1 MDFTPHYETVD
12 SLKVRLKEMYDAV
25 EIGNVKGIA
34 WFVCWWGGNKMSFFE
49 NTKKPEGLGGKIM
62 VAMMNSGHSKLADWG
77 MSFLGL
83 STDAAVLDCGC
94 GGGANLCKLLKRCP
108 NGTVTGIDYSS
119 VSVEKSKKLNAKTI
133 SEGRCCVL
141 ETSVAV
147 LPFEDNKFD
156 VVTAFETVYFWS
168 GLVDCFREVYRVT
181 KTGGIFLICNEATGD
196 TDKNDK
202 WTQLIDGMT
211 IYRDAQLK
219 TALREAGFTNI
230 QIHKNKK
237 DWLCVTGQ
245 KQEKP
250 G

>member
-147 LPFEDNKFD
+147 LPFENNKFD
-156 VVTAFETVYFWS
+156 VVTAFETVYFWP

-245 KQEKP
+245 KQEKL

>member
-1 MDFTPHYETVD
+1 
-12 SLKVRLKEMYDAV
+12 
-25 EIGNVKGIA
+25 
-34 WFVCWWGGNKMSFFE
+34 MSFFE

-62 VAMMNSGHSKLADWG
+62 VAMMNSGHGKLADWG

-94 GGGANLCKLLKRCP
+94 GGGANLCKLLKRYP

-141 ETSVAV
+141 EASVAV

-156 VVTAFETVYFWS
+156 VVTAFETVYFWP

-245 KQEKP
+245 KQEKL

>member
-1 MDFTPHYETVD
+1 MDFTPPYETVD

-49 NTKKPEGLGGKIM
+49 NMKKPEGLGGKIM
-62 VAMMNSGHSKLADWG
+62 VAMMNSGHGKLADWG
-77 MSFLGL
+77 MSFLSL

-94 GGGANLCKLLKRCP
+94 GGGANLRKLLKLCA

-119 VSVEKSKKLNAKTI
+119 VSVEKSKRLNAKTI

-141 ETSVAV
+141 EASVAA

-156 VVTAFETVYFWS
+156 VVTAFETVYFWP

-230 QIHKNKK
+230 QIHQNKK

-245 KQEKP
+245 KQEKL

>member
-1 MDFTPHYETVD
+1 MDFTPPYETVD

-62 VAMMNSGHSKLADWG
+62 VAMMNSGHGKLADWG

-94 GGGANLCKLLKRCP
+94 GGGANLRKLLKRCP

-156 VVTAFETVYFWS
+156 VVTAFETVYFWP

-245 KQEKP
+245 KQEKL

>member
-1 MDFTPHYETVD
+1 MDFTPPYETVD

-34 WFVCWWGGNKMSFFE
+34 WFVCWWGGNKMPFFE

-156 VVTAFETVYFWS
+156 VVTAFETVYFWP

-245 KQEKP
+245 KQEKL

>member
-94 GGGANLCKLLKRCP
+94 GGGANLRKLLKRCP

-141 ETSVAV
+141 EASVAV

-156 VVTAFETVYFWS
+156 VVTAFETVYFWP

-245 KQEKP
+245 KQEKL

>member
-1 MDFTPHYETVD
+1 MDFTPPYETVD

-156 VVTAFETVYFWS
+156 VVTAFETVYFWP

-211 IYRDAQLK
+211 IYREAQLK

>member
-141 ETSVAV
+141 EASVAA

-156 VVTAFETVYFWS
+156 VVTAFETVYFWP

-245 KQEKP
+245 KQEKL

>member
-1 MDFTPHYETVD
+1 MDFTPPYETVD

-34 WFVCWWGGNKMSFFE
+34 WLGGNKMSFFE

-62 VAMMNSGHSKLADWG
+62 VAMMNSGHGKLADWG
-77 MSFLGL
+77 MSFLSL

-94 GGGANLCKLLKRCP
+94 GGGANLRKLLKLCA

-119 VSVEKSKKLNAKTI
+119 VSVEKSKRLNAKTI

-141 ETSVAV
+141 EASVAA

-156 VVTAFETVYFWS
+156 VVTAFETVYFWP

-245 KQEKP
+245 KQEKL

>member
-1 MDFTPHYETVD
+1 
-12 SLKVRLKEMYDAV
+12 
-25 EIGNVKGIA
+25 
-34 WFVCWWGGNKMSFFE
+34 MSFFE

-156 VVTAFETVYFWS
+156 VVTAFETVYFWP

-245 KQEKP
+245 KQEKL

>member
-119 VSVEKSKKLNAKTI
+119 VSVEKSKRLNAKAI

-141 ETSVAV
+141 EASVAA

-245 KQEKP
+245 KQEKL

>member
-1 MDFTPHYETVD
+1 MDFTPPYETVD

-62 VAMMNSGHSKLADWG
+62 VAMMNSGHGKLADWG

-83 STDAAVLDCGC
+83 STDAAILDCGC

-156 VVTAFETVYFWS
+156 VVTAFETVYFWP

-245 KQEKP
+245 KQEKL

>member
-1 MDFTPHYETVD
+1 M
-12 SLKVRLKEMYDAV
+12 KVRLKEMYDAV

-62 VAMMNSGHSKLADWG
+62 VAMMNSGHGKLADWG
-77 MSFLGL
+77 MSFLSL

-94 GGGANLCKLLKRCP
+94 GGGANLRKLLKLCA

-119 VSVEKSKKLNAKTI
+119 VSVEKSKRLNTKTI

-141 ETSVAV
+141 ETSVAA

-156 VVTAFETVYFWS
+156 VVTAFETVYFWP

-245 KQEKP
+245 KQEKL

>member
-1 MDFTPHYETVD
+1 MDFTPPYETVD

-34 WFVCWWGGNKMSFFE
+34 WFVCWWGGNKMSFFK

-156 VVTAFETVYFWS
+156 VVTAFETVYFWP

-245 KQEKP
+245 KQEKL

>member
-119 VSVEKSKKLNAKTI
+119 VSVEKSKRLNAKTI

-141 ETSVAV
+141 EASVAA

-156 VVTAFETVYFWS
+156 VVTAFETVYFWP

-245 KQEKP
+245 KQEKL

>member
-156 VVTAFETVYFWS
+156 VVTAFETVYFWP

-245 KQEKP
+245 KQEKL

>member
-1 MDFTPHYETVD
+1 MDFTPPYETVD

-156 VVTAFETVYFWS
+156 VVTAFETVYFWP

-245 KQEKP
+245 KQEKL

>member
-1 MDFTPHYETVD
+1 M
-12 SLKVRLKEMYDAV
+12 KVRLKEMYDAV

-156 VVTAFETVYFWS
+156 VVTAFETVYFWP

-245 KQEKP
+245 KQEKL

>member
-1 MDFTPHYETVD
+1 MDFTPPYETVD

-62 VAMMNSGHSKLADWG
+62 VAMMNSGHGKLADWG
-77 MSFLGL
+77 MSFLSL

-94 GGGANLCKLLKRCP
+94 GGGANLRKLLKLCA

-119 VSVEKSKKLNAKTI
+119 VSVEKSKRLNAKTI

-141 ETSVAV
+141 EASVAA

-156 VVTAFETVYFWS
+156 MVTAFETVYFWP

-237 DWLCVTGQ
+237 DWL
-245 KQEKP
+245 
-250 G
+250 

>member
-1 MDFTPHYETVD
+1 M
-12 SLKVRLKEMYDAV
+12 KVRLKEMYDAV

-62 VAMMNSGHSKLADWG
+62 VAMMNSGHGKLADWG

-94 GGGANLCKLLKRCP
+94 GGGANLRKLLKRCP

-119 VSVEKSKKLNAKTI
+119 VSVEKSKRLNAKAI

-141 ETSVAV
+141 EASVAA

-156 VVTAFETVYFWS
+156 VVTAFETVYFWP
-168 GLVDCFREVYRVT
+168 GLVDCFREVYRAMKNSGT
-181 KTGGIFLICNEATGD
+181 FLICNEATGD

-245 KQEKP
+245 KQEKL

>member
-1 MDFTPHYETVD
+1 MDFTPPYETVD

-62 VAMMNSGHSKLADWG
+62 VAMMNSGHGKLADWG
-77 MSFLGL
+77 MSFLSL

-94 GGGANLCKLLKRCP
+94 GGGANLRKLLKLCA

-119 VSVEKSKKLNAKTI
+119 VSVEKSKRLNTKAI

-141 ETSVAV
+141 EASVAA

-156 VVTAFETVYFWS
+156 VVTAFETVYFWP

-245 KQEKP
+245 KQEKL

>member
-34 WFVCWWGGNKMSFFE
+34 WFVYWWGGNKMSFFE

-94 GGGANLCKLLKRCP
+94 GGGANLRKLLKRCP

-141 ETSVAV
+141 EASVAV

-156 VVTAFETVYFWS
+156 VVTAFETVYFWP

-245 KQEKP
+245 KQEKL

>member
-1 MDFTPHYETVD
+1 MDFTPPYETVD

-141 ETSVAV
+141 EASVAV

-156 VVTAFETVYFWS
+156 VVTAFETVYFWP

-219 TALREAGFTNI
+219 TVLREAGFTNI

>member
-1 MDFTPHYETVD
+1 MDFTPPYETVD

-156 VVTAFETVYFWS
+156 VVTAFETVYFWP

-230 QIHKNKK
+230 QIHKKKK

>member
-1 MDFTPHYETVD
+1 MDFTPPYETVD

-62 VAMMNSGHSKLADWG
+62 VAMMNSGHGKLADWG
-77 MSFLGL
+77 MSFLSL

-94 GGGANLCKLLKRCP
+94 GGGANLRKLLKLCA

-119 VSVEKSKKLNAKTI
+119 VSVEKSKRLNAKTI

-141 ETSVAV
+141 EASVAA

-156 VVTAFETVYFWS
+156 VVTAFETVYFWP

-181 KTGGIFLICNEATGD
+181 KTGGIFFICNEATGD

-245 KQEKP
+245 KQEKL

>member
-1 MDFTPHYETVD
+1 MDFTPPYETVD

-141 ETSVAV
+141 EASVAA

-156 VVTAFETVYFWS
+156 VVTAFETVYFWP

-245 KQEKP
+245 KQEKL

>member
-1 MDFTPHYETVD
+1 MDFTPPYEMVD

-25 EIGNVKGIA
+25 ELGNVKGIA

-141 ETSVAV
+141 EASVAV

-156 VVTAFETVYFWS
+156 VVTAFETVYFWP

>member
-25 EIGNVKGIA
+25 EIGNVKGVA

-156 VVTAFETVYFWS
+156 VVTAFETVYFWP

-245 KQEKP
+245 KQEKL

>member
-1 MDFTPHYETVD
+1 MDFTPPYETVD

-25 EIGNVKGIA
+25 EIGNVKGVA

-62 VAMMNSGHSKLADWG
+62 VAMMNSGHGKLADWG

-94 GGGANLCKLLKRCP
+94 GGGANLCKLLKRYP

-141 ETSVAV
+141 EASVAV

-156 VVTAFETVYFWS
+156 VVTAFETVYFWP

-245 KQEKP
+245 KQEKL

>member
-1 MDFTPHYETVD
+1 MDFTPPYETVD

-94 GGGANLCKLLKRCP
+94 GGGANLCKLLKRCS

-141 ETSVAV
+141 EASVAV

-156 VVTAFETVYFWS
+156 VVTAFETVYFWP

-245 KQEKP
+245 KQEKL

>member
-1 MDFTPHYETVD
+1 MDFTPPYETVD

-156 VVTAFETVYFWS
+156 VVTAFETVYFWP